1 MKRGPENDLGRKYPD
16 TGSGKKVARG
26 GGNMTR
32 SVRGV
37 GWLMNCCRSLA
48 WKGSVNSIRGTNISS
63 SLVIVV
69 RHKMGVERPLQVD
82 KPARLI
88 IRLLFGFGSDS
99 VSVFVKLNKNEE
111 KKTLRQQCCLTS
123 SADVRDAK
131 VETECLKFEF
141 WTWKSTR
148 RVSLPRPGSQVTGD
162 KDERSYDS
170 RGQIL
175 NI

>member
-111 KKTLRQQCCLTS
+111 KNT
-123 SADVRDAK
+123 
-131 VETECLKFEF
+131 ETAMLSNFKCRCERRKSGDGVFEIWNLDLKID
-141 WTWKSTR
+141 TKGIAATA
-148 RVSLPRPGSQVTGD
+148 RVS
-162 KDERSYDS
+162 SY
-170 RGQIL
+170 RR
-175 NI
+175 

>member
-69 RHKMGVERPLQVD
+69 RHKMGVERPLQVQMWETQ
-82 KPARLI
+82 KWRRSVWNLNSGLENRHEGYHCHGQGLKLPE
-88 IRLLFGFGSDS
+88 IRTSDHMIAGVKYWIYKIGPLHMAVHVSSRQCRLFGRCIKDDWEGGWVQIWTLTD
-99 VSVFVKLNKNEE
+99 KN
-111 KKTLRQQCCLTS
+111 
-123 SADVRDAK
+123 
-131 VETECLKFEF
+131 
-141 WTWKSTR
+141 
-148 RVSLPRPGSQVTGD
+148 
-162 KDERSYDS
+162 
-170 RGQIL
+170 
-175 NI
+175 